1 MTLIREALAE
11 ATARLTAAGI
21 DGSARDARWLMA
33 AATGIDRGRLTLHLN
48 DELGGEAA
56 FFFYNMMLERES
68 RVPLSHIV
76 RGREFYGRWFSV
88 SPDVLDPRPE
98 TEILVHAALEVPFRE
113 VLDLGIGSGAI
124 LLTLLAE
131 RPEATGT
138 GTDISAPAL
147 AKAEENARALQVF
160 DRTHLERSHWYDN
173 IGGRYDLIVSN
184 PPYIAVAE
192 MADLSPEVR
201 NHEPRMALT
210 DEADGLSAYRAIA
223 AGARDHLTDGG
234 WLMVEIGPT
243 QGAAVAGMLTATG
256 FDRVQIR
263 QDLDQRDR
271 VVLGQSPR

>member
-48 DELGGEAA
+48 DELGEEAA

-98 TEILVHAALEVPFRE
+98 TEMLVLAALEVPFRE
-113 VLDLGIGSGAI
+113 VLDLGTGSGAI

-138 GTDISAPAL
+138 GTDISGPAL
-147 AKAEENARALQVF
+147 AKAEENARSLGVA
-160 DRTHLERSHWYDN
+160 DRMHLERGRWYDPV
-173 IGGRYDLIVSN
+173 GGRFDLIVSN

-243 QGAAVAGMLTATG
+243 QGAAVAGMLTAAG